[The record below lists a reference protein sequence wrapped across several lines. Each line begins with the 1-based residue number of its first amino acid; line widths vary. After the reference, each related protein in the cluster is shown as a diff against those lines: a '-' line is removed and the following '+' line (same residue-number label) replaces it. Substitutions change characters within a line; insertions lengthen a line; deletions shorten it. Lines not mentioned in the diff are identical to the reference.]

1 MHNFRVVFTFCLFL
15 VFVGLKAQSD
25 TLVGTEIRFALDSDR
40 LSADAKQRIDSLLKR
55 YPFLLIEEVRLYG
68 HTDSL
73 ADIDYNRDLSKRR
86 VQSVLRYLVYKGL
99 DPRNA
104 RTDYYGE
111 ERPRYDNN
119 PKERY
124 KNRRVEIELQV
135 DLSLLPNPEL
145 SLTEMQLKTG
155 DKLRLG
161 NLNFVGNQAIP
172 VWQSFEELRELLLV
186 MQQNPDLEISLHG
199 HVCCSNDFELS
210 VARAQM
216 VYDFLVANGIAKSRL
231 EFEGFGNKV
240 PLYDEIDEA
249 SRALN
254 RRVEVEVL
262 YNSDRRVD
270 AKADPKLKV
279 EAPVM
284 SLRFVDGSARF
295 SPTGDFMLGLIAEM
309 LKTSEGLRYEFVVY
323 NNIDNARLSV
333 QRASAIEKMLRK
345 KGVRAN
351 MFKVLNEANRP
362 DLPQSPE
369 NNWVRIKMLET

>member
-40 LSADAKQRIDSLLKR
+40 LSADAKLRIDSLLKR

-145 SLTEMQLKTG
+145 SLSEMQLKTG